1 MMRPKSITFRLTLF
15 FSTASTAVLLVVGT
29 LIGTLV
35 EAHFEEL
42 DVEELNGK
50 LELVRHSLAKV
61 RVPAGMAV
69 VPQNL
74 SDALVGHHGLSVA
87 VVGWDGNLLFKSSG
101 AIFPA
106 ALLESRPPED
116 SSRRAGP
123 MVWEQDG
130 QPYRGIAAAA
140 VTGIAGQPPLTVV
153 VAVNIE
159 HHRIFMEAFQE
170 SVWLAM
176 AAGIALTALL
186 GWIAAR
192 RGLAPVRELAR
203 LTQGISASRLGE
215 RLPPESVPT
224 ELVDL
229 AIAFNDMLA
238 RLEGSFR
245 RLSEFSS
252 DLAHELRTPIS
263 NLMTQTQVAISKARS
278 ADQYREVLYS
288 NLEEYERLARMIA
301 DMLFLA
307 KADNRLIVP
316 SSEMVDLAAEV
327 RELFGFYEAFAEE
340 HGVSLVLAGAG
351 VVPGD
356 RLMLRRALS
365 NLLSNAIRH
374 TARDGSVRVRIEQ
387 RDPRETQLAVENPGE
402 AIEPEHL
409 PRLFDRFYRVDPSRQ
424 KASEGAGLGLAI
436 TKSIVEAH
444 RGTIQV
450 SSANGSTRFSITLP
464 ATGAGV

>member
-1 MMRPKSITFRLTLF
+1 MRPKSITFRLTLF
-15 FSTASTAVLLVVGT
+15 FSTASTVVLLVVGT

-50 LELVRHSLAKV
+50 LELVRHTLAKV
-61 RVPAGMAV
+61 RAPAGMAI

-87 VVGWDGNLLFKSSG
+87 VVGWDGKLLFKSSG
-101 AIFPA
+101 AVFPA
-106 ALLESRPPED
+106 ALLEARPPED

-130 QPYRGIAAAA
+130 QPYRGIAAATT
-140 VTGIAGQPPLTVV
+140 TGIAGQPPATVV
-153 VAVNIE
+153 VALNIE
-159 HHRIFMEAFQE
+159 HHRIFMEAFQK
-170 SVWLAM
+170 SLWLAI
-176 AAGIALTALL
+176 AASIALTVLL

-203 LTQGISASRLGE
+203 LTHGISASRLGE

-307 KADNRLIVP
+307 KADNGLIVP
-316 SSEMVDLAAEV
+316 SSEMVDLATEV
-327 RELFGFYEAFAEE
+327 RALFGFYEAFAEE
-340 HGVSLVLAGAG
+340 HAVSLVLAGAG

-356 RLMLRRALS
+356 RLMMRRALS

-374 TARDGSVRVRIEQ
+374 APRDGTVRVLIDR
-387 RDPRETQLAVENPGE
+387 RDSGETQLAVENPGE
-402 AIEPEHL
+402 DIEPEHL

-424 KASEGAGLGLAI
+424 KASDGAGLGLAI

-444 RGTIQV
+444 GGTIRI
-450 SSANGSTRFSITLP
+450 SSSNGSTRFAITFP
-464 ATGAGV
+464 AAGA

>member
-1 MMRPKSITFRLTLF
+1 MRPKSITFRLTLF

-29 LIGTLV
+29 LVGTLV

-42 DVEELNGK
+42 DLEELSGK
-50 LELVRHSLAKV
+50 LELIRHTLATA
-61 RVPAGMAV
+61 RTPTDMLA

-74 SDALVGHHGLSVA
+74 SNALVGHHGLSVA
-87 VVGWDGNLLFKSSG
+87 VVGPERTLLFKSPN
-101 AIFPA
+101 AVFPT
-106 ALLESRPPED
+106 ALLESRPAAD
-116 SSRRAGP
+116 SSGRARP
-123 MVWEQDG
+123 VVWEQDG
-130 QPYRGIAAAA
+130 QGYRGIAAAA
-140 VTGIAGQPPLTVV
+140 VTGIAGQAPATVV

-159 HHRIFMEAFQE
+159 HHRVFMAEFQK
-170 SVWLAM
+170 SLWSAI

-192 RGLAPVRELAR
+192 RGLAPVREMADM
-203 LTQGISASRLGE
+203 TQGISANRLGE

-245 RLSEFSS
+245 RLSDFSS

-278 ADQYREVLYS
+278 AEQYREVLYS

-307 KADNRLIVP
+307 KADNGLIVP
-316 SSEMVDLAAEV
+316 SSELVDLSAEA
-327 RELFGFYEAFAEE
+327 RELFGFYDAFAEE
-340 HGVSLVLAGAG
+340 HGVSLALAGAG
-351 VVPGD
+351 VVRGD
-356 RLMLRRALS
+356 RLMIRRALS
-365 NLLSNAIRH
+365 NLLSNAIAH
-374 TARDGSVRVRIEQ
+374 TPRDRSVKVLIDQ
-387 RDPRETQLAVENPGE
+387 RNSGEIQLSVENPGE
-402 AIEPEHL
+402 DIEAEHL

-424 KASEGAGLGLAI
+424 KASAGAGLGLAI

-444 RGTIQV
+444 RGTIRV
-450 SSANGSTRFSITLP
+450 SSSNGSTRFAIAFP
-464 ATGAGV
+464 AAGAAL